1 MPPLRLSANRRDDG
15 NRYKWRVALEH
26 GTRVPGQCW
35 TGWGQSTYLSHR
47 KGSWYFC
54 SSTLHCAAALI
65 RSGVQKLGSSTSIG
79 DPTPAGY
86 E

>member
-1 MPPLRLSANRRDDG
+1 MPPLRLSANRRMT
-15 NRYKWRVALEH
+15 
-26 GTRVPGQCW
+26 GTVINGASRSSTAHEYPVSAGL
-35 TGWGQSTYLSHR
+35 GWGQSTYLSHR